1 MQDLFRYPGIPQD
14 QFSMVLLPLF
24 SNEFVYGLVLCDLTE
39 NLFSNAEFLLNQMSS
54 AAKNSHVLFRV
65 PTKQCPGICT
75 GRCTPHSTFLIE
87 RAKKHI
93 ILPFP
98 PAFICF
104 RKTWIPHFRRCSRMR
119 MQCFTSRNR
128 NEIRML
134 QKFYQNRN

>member
-39 NLFSNAEFLLNQMSS
+39 NLFSSAEFLLNQMSS
-54 AAKNSHVLFRV
+54 AAKNSHV
-65 PTKQCPGICT
+65 
-75 GRCTPHSTFLIE
+75 
-87 RAKKHI
+87 
-93 ILPFP
+93 
-98 PAFICF
+98 F